1 MSTYSLQTVDDPHG
15 MVMLVQ
21 LKASNIAEPIRLV
34 ADTRA
39 WTIAGQ
45 TYTALPMSIRLPT
58 QDGSETP
65 AAQLV
70 LDNVGRTFSE
80 LLEGMGSTDT
90 ITVTISVADRNNTS
104 TKTDLF
110 VGRMSN
116 VQINTRTMT
125 ATISDDATMRQA
137 AVRRRFDLNTAPGL
151 WPR

>member
-1 MSTYSLQTVDDPHG
+1 MSTYSLQTTDDPHG
-15 MVMLVQ
+15 MVSLVQ
-21 LKASNIAEPIRLV
+21 LKASHLAETIRLV
-34 ADTRA
+34 ADTRD
-39 WTIAGQ
+39 WTIAGL

-58 QDGSETP
+58 QDGGETP

-80 LLEGMGSTDT
+80 LLEGMGTTDT
-90 ITVTISVADRNNTS
+90 ITVTLSVADRNNTA

-110 VGRMSN
+110 VGRMSS
-116 VQINTRTMT
+116 VQINARTMQ

-137 AVRRRFDLNTAPGL
+137 AVRRRFDITTAPGL